1 MNDRQGAERVV
12 TPERFVLRPWADP
25 VVEARGFLVASIY
38 TEAVLLP
45 ILGPSTVLCLRRLGC
60 LAATQPDGTEIDT
73 RQLARD
79 LGLGDA
85 LGRHS
90 QITRTLDR
98 LCSFKMAR
106 WSDAGLAVRTAV
118 APVPEHQLR
127 RLSPELVGL
136 HRYMLNQVA
145 GHGDSVGVTVTAGAT
160 PRRGAAWQR
169 HALSRQGA
177 AEPAS
182 HAGSMAL

>member
-1 MNDRQGAERVV
+1 MNDRQVAEVVV

-25 VVEARGFLVASIY
+25 AVEARGFGVASMY

-45 ILGPSTVLCLRRLGC
+45 ILGPSTILCLRRLGSM
-60 LAATQPDGTEIDT
+60 AAAQPEGTEVDT

-98 LCSFKMAR
+98 LCDYRMAR
-106 WSDAGLAVRTAV
+106 WSWDGLAVRTAV

-136 HRYMLNQVA
+136 HHHMLKQLGGRGLA
-145 GHGDSVGVTVTAGAT
+145 AGAGD
-160 PRRGAAWQR
+160 RQAVRANR
-169 HALSRQGA
+169 HALSAQA
-177 AEPAS
+177 VADPAR
-182 HAGSMAL
+182 HAGSMSL